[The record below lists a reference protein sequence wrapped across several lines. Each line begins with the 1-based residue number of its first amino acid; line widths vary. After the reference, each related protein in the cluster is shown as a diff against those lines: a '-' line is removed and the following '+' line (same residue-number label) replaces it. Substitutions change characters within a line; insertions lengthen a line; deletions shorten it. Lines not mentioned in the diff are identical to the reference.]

1 MKNPFSGL
9 FRARDKPRDAVS
21 SAPSFYF
28 GSSASGKSVTP
39 SSAVQVSAVYAC
51 VRVIAETIAN
61 AALQEGFIDAV
72 MTEPAAGVTNAAFE
86 HRVDPEDAKAKY
98 QSWVDRHKPM
108 RRSVRNEAPQAAPTE
123 PRTSASDL
131 QGRLD
136 RLKYTY

>member
-51 VRVIAETIAN
+51 VRVIAETVASLPLHVYE
-61 AALQEGFIDAV
+61 ATDTGSRMPLTSRKV
-72 MTEPAAGVTNAAFE
+72 SMTYMPIRLLPST
-86 HRVDPEDAKAKY
+86 KAWLEI
-98 QSWVDRHKPM
+98 S
-108 RRSVRNEAPQAAPTE
+108 E
-123 PRTSASDL
+123 
-131 QGRLD
+131 
-136 RLKYTY
+136 

>member
-51 VRVIAETIAN
+51 VRVIAETIASLPLHVYE
-61 AALQEGFIDAV
+61 A
-72 MTEPAAGVTNAAFE
+72 TETGSRSIVVGGSFNTSRN
-86 HRVDPEDAKAKY
+86 VDWLAIG
-98 QSWVDRHKPM
+98 
-108 RRSVRNEAPQAAPTE
+108 T
-123 PRTSASDL
+123 
-131 QGRLD
+131 
-136 RLKYTY
+136 

>member
-51 VRVIAETIAN
+51 VRVIAETIASLPLHVYE
-61 AALQEGFIDAV
+61 ATDTGSRSATPRRRASSSTSRTRQSSLGSSWAMISIPRSRASS
-72 MTEPAAGVTNAAFE
+72 
-86 HRVDPEDAKAKY
+86 KA
-98 QSWVDRHKPM
+98 
-108 RRSVRNEAPQAAPTE
+108 
-123 PRTSASDL
+123 RTICWTAS
-131 QGRLD
+131 
-136 RLKYTY
+136 

>member
-51 VRVIAETIAN
+51 VRVIAETIASLPLHVYE
-61 AALQEGFIDAV
+61 ATETGSRSFRLPDLCGLRQASRWRAL
-72 MTEPAAGVTNAAFE
+72 
-86 HRVDPEDAKAKY
+86 AKPVIPSA
-98 QSWVDRHKPM
+98 
-108 RRSVRNEAPQAAPTE
+108 RR
-123 PRTSASDL
+123 
-131 QGRLD
+131 
-136 RLKYTY
+136 